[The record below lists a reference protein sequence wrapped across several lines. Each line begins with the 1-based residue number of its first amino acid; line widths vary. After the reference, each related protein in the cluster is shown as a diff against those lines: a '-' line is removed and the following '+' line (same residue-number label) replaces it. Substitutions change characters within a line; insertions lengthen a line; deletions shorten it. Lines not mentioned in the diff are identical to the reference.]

1 MRRHLPFLALV
12 LFASPVLE
20 PPQRV
25 MAQDK
30 PTAEAAAP
38 ADPGAAPPADAQSP
52 TASPAPPA
60 PYEGPLLRLSE
71 LMGSL
76 HYLRGLCHAADAQEW
91 RQRMVALLDSEAD
104 DEARRSRLAGAFNR
118 GYRTFQQTYRSC
130 NASAQTTIAAY
141 VEEGRKITKDIGTRF
156 AD

>member
-1 MRRHLPFLALV
+1 MRRHLPVLV
-12 LFASPVLE
+12 LFALTVLQ
-20 PPQRV
+20 PAQAA

-30 PTAEAAAP
+30 PPAEAATP
-38 ADPGAAPPADAQSP
+38 AEPGASAPTDAQ
-52 TASPAPPA
+52 TAPAPPA

-76 HYLRGLCHAADAQEW
+76 HYLRGLCHAADAEQW

-104 DEARRSRLAGAFNR
+104 DEGRRSRLAGAFNR
-118 GYRTFQQTYRSC
+118 GYRTYQQTYRSC

-141 VEEGRKITKDIGTRF
+141 VEEGRKITKDIGSRF